1 MHKKFWFSQILNFV
15 LYSYV
20 YKMSCFSPQI
30 LDFGL
35 ARGFEPEMTGYVATR
50 YYRAPEIMLS
60 WRNYSYP
67 VDIWSVGCI
76 VAEMFMRSVVFMA
89 TDCMLI
95 VALVVVVAWS

>member
-1 MHKKFWFSQILNFV
+1 ML
-15 LYSYV
+15 
-20 YKMSCFSPQI
+20 SPQI

-67 VDIWSVGCI
+67 VDVWSVGCI
-76 VAEMFMRSVVFMA
+76 MAELFNKEILFRA
-89 TDCMLI
+89 DDCMWRGTPIEPKAI
-95 VALVVVVAWS
+95 VLPATRQCSFA